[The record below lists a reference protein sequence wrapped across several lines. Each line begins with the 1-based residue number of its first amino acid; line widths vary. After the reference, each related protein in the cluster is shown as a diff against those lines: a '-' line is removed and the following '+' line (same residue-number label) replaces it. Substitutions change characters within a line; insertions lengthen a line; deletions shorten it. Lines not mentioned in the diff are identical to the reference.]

1 MLHYPRE
8 GGSIIQSGCTKVQTY
23 MMQVYGWMTCGLLL
37 TAFVAW
43 YIANNSTLLF
53 VIYSNK
59 YNVFGLILLQLG
71 IVSILSSVTDKI
83 SGILATGLFMLYS
96 ILTGITFSSIFLFY
110 TYSSIA
116 NSFIVTSGMF
126 GSMSLWSY
134 STKRNL
140 SGIGSIL
147 LMVLVGFLLASILN
161 IWLKS
166 TQFMWLITYAG
177 VLIFSVL
184 TAYHTQHLK
193 KIGEQIN
200 ESDPENL
207 RRYAIRGALTLYLDF
222 INLFLMLLRIL
233 SNRR

>member
-1 MLHYPRE
+1 MIHYPRE
-8 GGSIIQSGCTKVQTY
+8 GGSIIQSGCTKVQNY

-53 VIYSNK
+53 IIHSNK
-59 YNVFGLILLQLG
+59 YNVWGLMIIQLG
-71 IVSILSSVTDKI
+71 IVSIVSNMTDKI

-96 ILTGITFSSIFLFY
+96 ILTGITLSSIFIFY

-134 STKRNL
+134 STKRDL
-140 SGIGSIL
+140 SGTSSIL
-147 LMVLVGFLLASILN
+147 LMVLVGFLLASIVNL
-161 IWLKS
+161 WLKS
-166 TQFMWLITYAG
+166 TQLMWLITYVG
-177 VLIFSVL
+177 VLIFTIL
-184 TAYHTQHLK
+184 TACHTQHLK
-193 KIGEQIN
+193 KLGEQID
-200 ESDPENL
+200 ESDQENL

>member
-1 MLHYPRE
+1 MVHYPRE

-23 MMQVYGWMTCGLLL
+23 LMQVYGWMTCGLLL

-43 YIANNSTLLF
+43 YVANNTTLLF

-59 YNVFGLILLQLG
+59 YNVFGLIIIQLG
-71 IVSILSSVTDKI
+71 IVSILSRVTDKI

-96 ILTGITFSSIFLFY
+96 LLTGLTFSSIFIFY

-134 STKRNL
+134 STKRDL
-140 SGIGSIL
+140 SSIGSIL
-147 LMVLVGFLLASILN
+147 LMVLVGFLLASLVN

-166 TQFMWLITYAG
+166 THLMWLITYAG
-177 VLIFSVL
+177 VLIFSIL
-184 TAYHTQHLK
+184 TAFHTQYLK

-200 ESDPENL
+200 EYDQENL
-207 RRYAIRGALTLYLDF
+207 RRHAIRGALTLYLDF